1 MMTDI
6 LCTTCGRPNPDDQEY
21 CEFCGSLLEPA
32 GSSLRD
38 SLLPP
43 EDSLQNDTLQPTEPL
58 EDDLI
63 DRKLFDFSLDRD
75 EKDPEPSFSL
85 RDELEQVPELPDFSL
100 DDEEKDPEPS
110 FSLRDELEQVPELPD
125 FSLDDE
131 EKDPEPSFSLRD
143 ELEQVPELP
152 DFSLDDEKQDPEPSF
167 SLRDELEQV
176 PGLPDFSLDDEKQ
189 DPEPSFSLRDE
200 PEQVPELPDFS
211 LENEKKEPGI
221 PDFSGAAAE
230 HDPGLPDF
238 SLDWGEKDPEVPIPS
253 TKKPEIDPG
262 TPSYPSDKSERD
274 PVVPDDSLKD
284 DGEEGE
290 PVGFT
295 EDSGWLDMLQDPS
308 TADEDDQEPPPP
320 PEQKKPQTDWLEK
333 IKRLNKS
340 REEVDDDSSFPDW
353 LSVSGKGAVQG
364 EKKSEDSDSPSEEL
378 PDWLNMD
385 DDDELLNEFLRKK
398 DLIETEV
405 APPVSAE
412 PVPDEQ
418 EKEPEAPSIPQ
429 AEHAQSKKFPSW
441 AAADDSQSLGDI
453 EDIPEELQFLAGVSP
468 DSKSGQIVD
477 PFQIEEQ
484 DFIDDLFTED
494 LPSWL
499 TTASEEETIFIE
511 DEITPGELPGWV
523 EAMRPVVESTD
534 ATGLSEDEEYIEN
547 YGPLAGIPSVLPAEA
562 EVALDPDQL
571 TRKPLGLAVTKT
583 QQEYVNLLKKL
594 LGEEK
599 KVKAIQKTAPVQTQR
614 ILRWLIAIILIV
626 STAGTIIFGGSSQV
640 QLPAEAKINI
650 SSWGALY
657 NQIERLHNGE
667 PVLIAFDYQPAA
679 TGELRTAAAG
689 VVDHLMEKGAYL
701 SFVST
706 QPTGPVLA
714 EHFLTTT
721 QERHN
726 YTHNQQYINLGYLPG
741 ESAGL
746 LSFVIAPKKI
756 IPLAFDGSNA
766 WGSPPLMN
774 VEKIADFEMI
784 LVITDDPNTAK
795 IWIEQV
801 GNNLKDTP
809 LNMVVSAQVEPLIQ
823 PYFRSSP
830 QLLSGYVSG
839 IIDSM
844 SYETHLNRPNLANTV
859 WLPFNIGIIITVAT
873 IFIGGLANG
882 VLSLF
887 SHHRSRKFGD

>member
-21 CEFCGSLLEPA
+21 CEFCGSLLESI

-38 SLLPP
+38 NLLPP
-43 EDSLQNDTLQPTEPL
+43 EESYQSDTLQPTEPL
-58 EDDLI
+58 DDDSI
-63 DRKLFDFSLDRD
+63 DRELLDYSVDRG
-75 EKDPEPSFSL
+75 EKDQDQIGIPG
-85 RDELEQVPELPDFSL
+85 
-100 DDEEKDPEPS
+100 DDTD
-110 FSLRDELEQVPELPD
+110 
-125 FSLDDE
+125 
-131 EKDPEPSFSLRD
+131 
-143 ELEQVPELP
+143 
-152 DFSLDDEKQDPEPSF
+152 QD
-167 SLRDELEQV
+167 
-176 PGLPDFSLDDEKQ
+176 PGLPDFSLAGENK
-189 DPEPSFSLRDE
+189 DPEPSYSLRADA
-200 PEQVPELPDFS
+200 EQ
-211 LENEKKEPGI
+211 
-221 PDFSGAAAE
+221 
-230 HDPGLPDF
+230 DPGLPDF
-238 SLDWGEKDPEVPIPS
+238 SLDWGEKDTDSPIS
-253 TKKPEIDPG
+253 SGDEPEIDPV
-262 TPSYPSDKSERD
+262 TPGYPSDEPGTE
-274 PVVPDDSLKD
+274 PVLPDYSLED
-284 DGEEGE
+284 AGEEGE
-290 PVGFT
+290 PADFS

-308 TADEDDQEPPPP
+308 TLDEGDKEPAPPPV
-320 PEQKKPQTDWLEK
+320 QKKPETGWLER

-340 REEVDDDSSFPDW
+340 SEEVDDDSSFPDW
-353 LSVSGKGAVQG
+353 LSVSRKGAEEQ
-364 EKKSEDSDSPSEEL
+364 EKKSEDSDSPSDEL

-385 DDDELLNEFLRKK
+385 DDDSLLNEFLRKK

-405 APPVSAE
+405 APPVSVE
-412 PVPDEQ
+412 PVQDEQ
-418 EKEPEAPSIPQ
+418 EKEPEASSIPQ
-429 AEHAQSKKFPSW
+429 AENIQHIKFPSW
-441 AAADDSQSLGDI
+441 ASDDDSKSPGDVQ
-453 EDIPEELQFLAGVSP
+453 DIPEELQFLAGVSP
-468 DSKSGQIVD
+468 DSIPGKTVD

-484 DFIDDLFTED
+484 DLFDDLFSED
-494 LPSWL
+494 LPDWL
-499 TTASEEETIFIE
+499 TTASEEETFIIE
-511 DEITPGELPGWV
+511 DEISPGELPGWV

-562 EVALDPDQL
+562 EVALDPDRVP
-571 TRKPLGLAVTKT
+571 TKPLGLTATKT
-583 QQEYVNLLKKL
+583 HQEYVNLLKKL
-594 LGEEK
+594 IGEEK
-599 KVKAIQKTAPVQTQR
+599 KVKAIQKTAPIQSQR

-626 STAGTIIFGGSSQV
+626 TTAGTIIFGGSSQI
-640 QLPAEAKINI
+640 QLPSEGQINT
-650 SSWGALY
+650 SSYGALY

-667 PVLIAFDYQPAA
+667 SILIAFDYQPAA
-679 TGELRTAAAG
+679 SGELHTAAAS
-689 VVDHLMEKGAYL
+689 VVDHLMEKGTYL

-721 QERHN
+721 QDRHN

-756 IPLAFDGSNA
+756 VPLAFDGSNA
-766 WGSPPLMN
+766 WESPPLRN
-774 VEKIADFEMI
+774 VNSIADFEMI

-801 GNNLKDTP
+801 GTNLKDTP

-844 SYETHLNRPNLANTV
+844 SYETLLEQPNLASTV

-887 SHHRSRKFGD
+887 SHNKSRQIGD